1 MKGNLIFIP
10 RGNNPDTGGRRFL
23 IYGISQVSDGYIV
36 GKLREME
43 STFANAESFELDR
56 FVDVDDEVDD
66 GEGMDNYEML
76 KLEAETRG
84 LVWR

>member
-1 MKGNLIFIP
+1 MKGSLIVIP
-10 RGNNPDTGGRRFL
+10 TGQNPETRRQQYKS
-23 IYGISQVSDGYIV
+23 YGISQVSDGYIV
-36 GKLREME
+36 RKLRELE
-43 STFANAESFELDR
+43 ATFPDAQNFTLNR
-56 FVDVDDEVDD
+56 FVNVGEEIDD